1 MGSSMTKK
9 RTLRKGVLTMAN
21 RKTPKR
27 RKLRNSE
34 YYDMQKV
41 FDGLYADSKTG
52 KAFTKLMPII
62 MSEENI
68 RLAYRNLKANSGS
81 RTPGA
86 DGKTIDD
93 LKRWNDTDLIRNIQ
107 KSFEWY
113 TPGKVR
119 RVEIPKDNGKTRPL
133 GIPAIKDRLIQQCVL
148 QVLEPICEAK
158 FFERSNG
165 FRPNRSAENAIA
177 QSMTMI
183 QQRNLHYVVDIDI
196 KGFFDNV
203 SHGKLLKQMWSIG
216 IREKK
221 LLSIISAML
230 KAEVAGIGF
239 PERGTPQGGI
249 ISPLLS
255 NIVLNELD
263 WWIASQWEE
272 FPTQYPYRCSIHES
286 GTPNK
291 SPIYSALR
299 KTGLKECYIVRYADD
314 FKLFCRNRADA
325 VTLFAATKLWLKERL
340 GLDISPE
347 KSKIVNLK
355 RHYSEF
361 LGFKLKAKKKSK
373 KRNGEAKYVVTS
385 HISDKAK
392 KKILKRATQT
402 VKNMAHPG
410 NENMVYQIVGAYNA
424 FVMGVHQY
432 YSLATEV
439 NKDFHQ
445 ISFHVN
451 RTLKSKLKTRLKR
464 PKGQALKCKTILERY
479 GKSKELRCIKDIPII
494 PIGYVQHRNPMW
506 KRASVNKYTAEG
518 RTEIHKG
525 LKGINMEILLYLMRN
540 PVLNRSIEYNDNR
553 ISHYS
558 GQLGKCSVT
567 GRLMELHEIHCHH
580 KKPVALGGDDS
591 YENLT
596 LICADAHRLIH
607 ATKPETIQRLLNKL
621 RLTPYQLGRVNN
633 LRKLCELPQIEC

>member
-1 MGSSMTKK
+1 MT
-9 RTLRKGVLTMAN
+9 N
-21 RKTPKR
+21 RKTSKR

-41 FDGLYADSKTG
+41 FDGLYAGSKNR
-52 KAFTKLMPII
+52 KVFTRLMPII
-62 MSEENI
+62 TSEENI
-68 RLAYRNLKANSGS
+68 RLAYRNLKTNSGS
-81 RTPGA
+81 KTPGV

-119 RVEIPKDNGKTRPL
+119 RVEIPKGNGKTRPL
-133 GIPAIKDRLIQQCVL
+133 GIPTIKDRLIQQCVL

-177 QSMTMI
+177 QAMTMI
-183 QQRNLHYVVDIDI
+183 QQRNLYYVVDIDI

-203 SHGKLLKQMWSIG
+203 SHGKLLKQMWSMG
-216 IREKK
+216 ICEKK

-272 FPTQYPYRCSIHES
+272 FPTRYPYRCSIHEN

-314 FKLFCRNRADA
+314 FKLFCRNRTDA
-325 VTLFAATKLWLKERL
+325 VKLFAATRLWLKERL
-340 GLDISPE
+340 GLEISPE

-361 LGFKLKAKKKSK
+361 LGFKLKAKQKGKKP
-373 KRNGEAKYVVTS
+373 NGEAKYVVTS
-385 HISDKAK
+385 HISDKAQ
-392 KKILKRATQT
+392 KKILDRATQT

-410 NENMVYQIVGAYNA
+410 DENMVYQIVGAYNA
-424 FVMGVHQY
+424 YVMGVHQY

-439 NKDFHQ
+439 NKDFHK

-451 RTLKSKLKTRLKR
+451 RTMKAKLKARLER
-464 PKGQALKCKTILERY
+464 PKGQLLKCKAIRERY
-479 GKSKELRCIKDIPII
+479 GKSKELRCIADIPII

-506 KRASVNKYTAEG
+506 KRTSVNKYTVEG
-518 RTEIHKG
+518 RQEIHKNLQG
-525 LKGINMEILLYLMRN
+525 VDMKILSHLMRN
-540 PVLNRSIEYNDNR
+540 PITGRSIEYNDNR

-558 GQLGKCSVT
+558 GQLGKCAVT
-567 GRLMELHEIHCHH
+567 GRRMGIDEIHCHH
-580 KKPVALGGDDS
+580 KKPTALGGDDS

-596 LICADAHRLIH
+596 LICADVHRLIH
-607 ATKPETIQRLLNKL
+607 ATKPETIQKLLKEL
-621 RLTPYQLGRVNN
+621 HLTPYQVGRVNS
-633 LRKLCELPQIEC
+633 LRRLCELPQIEC

>member
-1 MGSSMTKK
+1 
-9 RTLRKGVLTMAN
+9 MAN

-41 FDGLYADSKTG
+41 LDGLYADSKTG

-133 GIPAIKDRLIQQCVL
+133 GIPAIKDGLIQQCVL

-165 FRPNRSAENAIA
+165 FRPNRSAEYAIA

-272 FPTQYPYRCSIHES
+272 FPTQYPYRCSIHEN

-385 HISDKAK
+385 HISEKAK